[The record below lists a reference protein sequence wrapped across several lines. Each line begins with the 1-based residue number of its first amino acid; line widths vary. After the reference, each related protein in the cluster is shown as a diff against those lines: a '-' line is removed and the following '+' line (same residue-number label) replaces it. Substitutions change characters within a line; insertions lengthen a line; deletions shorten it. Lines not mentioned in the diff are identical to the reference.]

1 MKVQPRPPQTRAE
14 LKKLIE
20 WLAEPGAMEVWL
32 RRIGVIPAQG
42 DPKDGG
48 RWESRATGF
57 L

>member
-1 MKVQPRPPQTRAE
+1 MTLGQRPPQTRAE

-32 RRIGVIPAQG
+32 QRIGVIPAQG
-42 DPKDGG
+42 DRKDAEGEKQG
-48 RWESRATGF
+48 FFGF